1 MSEEDAGSASQSELD
16 ELDNELQ
23 GTFGVLAHF
32 DSYFDR

>member
-23 GTFGVLAHF
+23 GTILVFSVEAKCVF
-32 DSYFDR
+32 S